1 MVIADH
7 PLHGSRRAALRHRA
21 LALRHDPKQHRR
33 PWVHDS
39 SSRDV
44 AVSQPLHSLP
54 FFFCF
59 LAASPEGSMP
69 QSVHFLPEPLD
80 GPCIPSD
87 AVVLAVSAYHGSQ
100 PLAYLGYRV
109 VPTSPQLLFDLFELG
124 SLAIAYRVPSH
135 REPASSPG
143 PPTAVHK
150 HQKLEGLRLPLPTPP
165 PILCG
170 VPPKLQ
176 QARLVRVQLQPKLL
190 QSLPQDF
197 QKTLGIR
204 LGLEP
209 NDEIVQIPHDDHL
222 TLRLCRPP
230 SLCPQVEHVVQ
241 VHVGQQRR
249 DTPALLG
256 ADLTA
261 RPRPVFQHA
270 RG

>member
-7 PLHGSRRAALRHRA
+7 PLHGSRRPAFRHRA
-21 LALRHDPKQHRR
+21 LAFRDDPKQHRR

-54 FFFCF
+54 LHLAF

-100 PLAYLGYRV
+100 PLTYLGYRV
-109 VPTSPQLLFDLFELG
+109 VPASPQLLFDLLELC
-124 SLAIAYRVPSH
+124 SLAIANPMPTPRVPA
-135 REPASSPG
+135 RFPG

-150 HQKLEGLRLPLPTPP
+150 PQKLEGLRLPLPSLPP
-165 PILCG
+165 VPCG

-176 QARLVRVQLQPKLL
+176 QPRLVRVQLQPKLL
-190 QSLPQDF
+190 QPLPQDV
-197 QKTLGIR
+197 QETLGIR
-204 LGLEP
+204 VGLEP
-209 NDEIVQIPHDDHL
+209 HDLSDQIAHDYDL
-222 TLRLCRPP
+222 TVRFCLPP
-230 SLCPQVEHVVQ
+230 PLCPQVEPVVQ
-241 VHVGQQRR
+241 VQVRQQRR
-249 DTPALLG
+249 DT
-256 ADLTA
+256 
-261 RPRPVFQHA
+261 
-270 RG
+270 